1 MEKIALIIL
10 DTSLF
15 SIDDLLA
22 SISLSSEQI
31 EEINKT
37 KLIEKKKEKLASI
50 YLKNKYISSYTFNEY
65 KKPIADD
72 ICFNISHSRNYVI
85 LGLSNVDIGI
95 DIEHIEKVSN
105 EMKIY
110 ICSKEEK
117 QYVKNDVNFYELWT
131 NKESLMKCIGKG
143 IINRIDEIVGL
154 PINGLKSINNI
165 SYYSKTLSYKDNI
178 ICITL
183 QTDEQFDVELIH
195 INQL

>member
-1 MEKIALIIL
+1 MEKVALIIL

-22 SISLSSEQI
+22 SINLSNKQI

-50 YLKNKYISSYTFNEY
+50 YLKNKYIFSYTLNEY
-65 KKPIADD
+65 NKPISND
-72 ICFNISHSRNYVI
+72 ICFNISHSANYVI
-85 LGLSNVDIGI
+85 LGLSNIDIGI

-105 EMKIY
+105 EMKNY

-117 QYVKNDVNFYELWT
+117 DYIKSDINFYELWT

-143 IINRIDEIVGL
+143 LIDRIDGIKGL
-154 PINGLKSINNI
+154 PINGLKNINNI

-183 QTDEQFDVELIH
+183 KTDEQFDVELIH